1 MPDDRTPPWLI
12 QLRFFLMC
20 SPVGIIA
27 AILLAPFALP
37 LLLGFGVTLFLF
49 WHGTRLFTNSFVWFF
64 DPAGYQQLQERGID
78 PFYNS
83 LGAPLN
89 NDSDTVRMF
98 GHEQNQG
105 NDTDELCPECWEPM
119 RDTAKVRLVASS
131 GSVRCCGSE
140 RRKQNV
146 VRQSFMRPVT

>member
-37 LLLGFGVTLFLF
+37 LLLGFGITLFLF
-49 WHGTRLFTNSFVWFF
+49 WHGSRLFTNTFVWFF

-83 LGAPLN
+83 LGTPLN
-89 NDSDTVRMF
+89 NDSDTVRMY
-98 GHEQNQG
+98 GQEPNQG
-105 NDTDELCPECWEPM
+105 NDTDELCPECWEPVCIQ
-119 RDTAKVRLVASS
+119 RNENSICLNCNARWHNNQWWKWDGAKWQHVHS
-131 GSVRCCGSE
+131 
-140 RRKQNV
+140 
-146 VRQSFMRPVT
+146 M